1 MKRTGSI
8 FAAAFVAGRREEGA
22 SLGRRSKI
30 ADQHE
35 GKQNNQK
42 L

>member
-1 MKRTGSI
+1 MKRTLSI
-8 FAAAFVAGRREEGA
+8 FTAAVIAGRREEGA
-22 SLGRRSKI
+22 SLGRRSKT

-35 GKQNNQK
+35 RNQNNQK